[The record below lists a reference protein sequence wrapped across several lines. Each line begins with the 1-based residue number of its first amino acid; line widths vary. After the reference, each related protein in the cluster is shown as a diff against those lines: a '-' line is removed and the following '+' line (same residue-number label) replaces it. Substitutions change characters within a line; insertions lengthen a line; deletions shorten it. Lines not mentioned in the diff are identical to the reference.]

1 MDIIKQKINRY
12 LQVKESLKVL
22 NEEKKELEKII
33 CDTMSENKLTS
44 IELPNGSVINY
55 LTKESITIKKEK
67 DNA

>member
-1 MDIIKQKINRY
+1 MDVIKQKINRL

-33 CDTMSENKLTS
+33 CDTMVDNKLTS

-67 DNA
+67 DS